1 VVRIDQVFGRD
12 AFEQL
17 LLHFQ
22 RRFARGEA
30 RAVAEA
36 KDVRVHRHGRFSKR
50 RVEHH
55 IGGFAADAGQGFEGF
70 ARAGHLPAVLFHQN
84 PAGFH
89 QVLGFAAVQ
98 ANGLDVALQ
107 TCQAQVQDLLRRTRH
122 REEFARGLVHAHIRG
137 LGRQQHGG
145 QQLEHAGVFQLGHGH
160 GVGGLQG
167 GQEGFDLCGFHGV
180 SRCWQNDGQV
190 NTGRYTM
197 PLQFAD
203 RLNNVETSAIREL
216 FKLLGK
222 PGIISFAGGFPD
234 SAMFDVDGI
243 REASNAA
250 LSQDPGAALQYGAT
264 EGFGPLREQLAHF
277 MGQKGAKDVAADQ
290 LIVTTGSQQGLDLI
304 GKTMISPG
312 DKVIVEGPTFLA
324 TIQCFRLYGA
334 DLISAPVDGHG
345 VKTDELE
352 KLIAEH
358 KPKFVYLIPTFGNPS
373 GALLSAERRKQ
384 VLEMAVKHQTL
395 IVEDDPYGDLY
406 FGEAPPPS
414 LLAMSASVPG
424 SRELLVHCGSLS
436 KVLSPGL
443 RVGWMI
449 APAELLGKATMCKQ
463 FSDAHTS
470 TFAQAT
476 AAQYLK
482 AGRMP
487 ATLDKVRAVYAQRA
501 QTMGDALRKELGDAV
516 EFVQPQG
523 GLFVWA
529 RLTGAGGQVNDGN
542 VYAKR
547 AIEQGV
553 AFVPGTPFFCANP
566 DHATFRLSFATVG
579 EDKILEGVSRLAKA
593 L

>member
-1 VVRIDQVFGRD
+1 
-12 AFEQL
+12 
-17 LLHFQ
+17 
-22 RRFARGEA
+22 
-30 RAVAEA
+30 
-36 KDVRVHRHGRFSKR
+36 
-50 RVEHH
+50 
-55 IGGFAADAGQGFEGF
+55 
-70 ARAGHLPAVLFHQN
+70 
-84 PAGFH
+84 
-89 QVLGFAAVQ
+89 
-98 ANGLDVALQ
+98 
-107 TCQAQVQDLLRRTRH
+107 
-122 REEFARGLVHAHIRG
+122 
-137 LGRQQHGG
+137 
-145 QQLEHAGVFQLGHGH
+145 
-160 GVGGLQG
+160 
-167 GQEGFDLCGFHGV
+167 
-180 SRCWQNDGQV
+180 
-190 NTGRYTM
+190 M
-197 PLQFAD
+197 QFAD

-234 SAMFDVDGI
+234 SAMFDVEGI
-243 REASNAA
+243 REASNQA
-250 LSQDPGAALQYGAT
+250 LTEEPGAALQYGAT
-264 EGFGPLREQLAHF
+264 EGYQPLREQLAAF
-277 MGQKGAKDVAADQ
+277 MASKGATDLAPEN
-290 LIVTTGSQQGLDLI
+290 LIVTTGSQQALDLL
-304 GKTMISPG
+304 GKTLISPG

-334 DLISAPVDGHG
+334 ELISAPIDANG

-373 GALLSAERRKQ
+373 GAMLSLERRKA

-414 LLAMSASVPG
+414 LLNLSATVPG
-424 SRELLVHCGSLS
+424 SRELLAHCGSMS

-449 APAELLGKATMCKQ
+449 APAELLAKATMCKQ

-487 ATLDKVRAVYAQRA
+487 ATLAKVRKVYAERA
-501 QTMGDALRKELGDAV
+501 QTMGDALRKELGDAI

-529 RLTGAGGQVNDGN
+529 RLTGAGGKVADGN
-542 VYAKR
+542 VLAKR
-547 AIEQGV
+547 AIEKGV

-566 DHATFRLSFATVG
+566 DNATLRLSFATADV
-579 EDKILEGVSRLAKA
+579 EKIREGVARLGQAV
-593 L
+593 

>member
-1 VVRIDQVFGRD
+1 
-12 AFEQL
+12 
-17 LLHFQ
+17 
-22 RRFARGEA
+22 
-30 RAVAEA
+30 
-36 KDVRVHRHGRFSKR
+36 
-50 RVEHH
+50 
-55 IGGFAADAGQGFEGF
+55 
-70 ARAGHLPAVLFHQN
+70 
-84 PAGFH
+84 
-89 QVLGFAAVQ
+89 
-98 ANGLDVALQ
+98 
-107 TCQAQVQDLLRRTRH
+107 
-122 REEFARGLVHAHIRG
+122 
-137 LGRQQHGG
+137 
-145 QQLEHAGVFQLGHGH
+145 
-160 GVGGLQG
+160 
-167 GQEGFDLCGFHGV
+167 
-180 SRCWQNDGQV
+180 
-190 NTGRYTM
+190 M
-197 PLQFAD
+197 QFAD

-234 SAMFDVDGI
+234 SAMFDVEGI
-243 REASNAA
+243 RAASNAA
-250 LSQDPGAALQYGAT
+250 LAEEPGAALQYGAT
-264 EGFGPLREQLAHF
+264 EGYNPLREQLAAF
-277 MGQKGAKDVAADQ
+277 MTSKGAKEVAADN
-290 LIVTTGSQQGLDLI
+290 LIVTTGSQQALDLL
-304 GKTMISPG
+304 GKTLISPG

-334 DLISAPVDGHG
+334 ELISAPIDGNG

-358 KPKFVYLIPTFGNPS
+358 QPKFVYLIPTFGNPS
-373 GALLSAERRKQ
+373 GAMLSLERRKA
-384 VLEMAVKHQTL
+384 VLEMAVKHNTL

-406 FGEAPPPS
+406 FGDAPPPS
-414 LLAMSASVPG
+414 LLNLSASVPG

-449 APAELLGKATMCKQ
+449 GPAELLAKATMCKQ

-487 ATLDKVRAVYAQRA
+487 GTLANVRKVYAERA
-501 QTMGDALRKELGDAV
+501 QAMGDALRNDLGDAI

-529 RLTGAGGQVNDGN
+529 RLTGAGGKVQDGN
-542 VYAKR
+542 VLAKR
-547 AIEQGV
+547 AIEKGV

-566 DHATFRLSFATVG
+566 DHATFRLSFATADA
-579 EDKILEGVSRLAKA
+579 DKIREGVARLAQA

>member
-1 VVRIDQVFGRD
+1 
-12 AFEQL
+12 
-17 LLHFQ
+17 
-22 RRFARGEA
+22 
-30 RAVAEA
+30 
-36 KDVRVHRHGRFSKR
+36 
-50 RVEHH
+50 
-55 IGGFAADAGQGFEGF
+55 
-70 ARAGHLPAVLFHQN
+70 
-84 PAGFH
+84 
-89 QVLGFAAVQ
+89 
-98 ANGLDVALQ
+98 
-107 TCQAQVQDLLRRTRH
+107 
-122 REEFARGLVHAHIRG
+122 
-137 LGRQQHGG
+137 
-145 QQLEHAGVFQLGHGH
+145 
-160 GVGGLQG
+160 
-167 GQEGFDLCGFHGV
+167 
-180 SRCWQNDGQV
+180 
-190 NTGRYTM
+190 M
-197 PLQFAD
+197 QFAD

-234 SAMFDVDGI
+234 SAMFDVEGI
-243 REASNAA
+243 RAASNAA
-250 LSQDPGAALQYGAT
+250 LAEEPGAALQYGAT
-264 EGFGPLREQLAHF
+264 EGYNPLREQLAAF
-277 MGQKGAKDVAADQ
+277 MTSKGAKDVAADN
-290 LIVTTGSQQGLDLI
+290 LIVTTGSQQALDLL
-304 GKTMISPG
+304 GKTLISPG

-334 DLISAPVDGHG
+334 ELISAPIDGNG

-373 GALLSAERRKQ
+373 GAMLSLERRKA
-384 VLEMAVKHQTL
+384 VLEMAVKHNTL

-406 FGEAPPPS
+406 FGDAPPPS
-414 LLAMSASVPG
+414 LLNLSATMPG

-449 APAELLGKATMCKQ
+449 ATVELLGKATMCKQ

-487 ATLDKVRAVYAQRA
+487 GTLANVRKVYAERA
-501 QTMGDALRKELGDAV
+501 QAMGDALRKELGDAI

-529 RLTGAGGQVNDGN
+529 RLTGAGGKVADGN
-542 VYAKR
+542 VLAKR
-547 AIEQGV
+547 AIEKGV

-566 DHATFRLSFATVG
+566 DHATFRLSFATADV
-579 EDKILEGVSRLAKA
+579 DKIREGVARLGQAI
-593 L
+593 

>member
-1 VVRIDQVFGRD
+1 
-12 AFEQL
+12 
-17 LLHFQ
+17 
-22 RRFARGEA
+22 
-30 RAVAEA
+30 
-36 KDVRVHRHGRFSKR
+36 
-50 RVEHH
+50 
-55 IGGFAADAGQGFEGF
+55 
-70 ARAGHLPAVLFHQN
+70 
-84 PAGFH
+84 
-89 QVLGFAAVQ
+89 
-98 ANGLDVALQ
+98 
-107 TCQAQVQDLLRRTRH
+107 
-122 REEFARGLVHAHIRG
+122 
-137 LGRQQHGG
+137 
-145 QQLEHAGVFQLGHGH
+145 
-160 GVGGLQG
+160 
-167 GQEGFDLCGFHGV
+167 
-180 SRCWQNDGQV
+180 
-190 NTGRYTM
+190 M

-243 REASNAA
+243 KQAVNQA
-250 LSQDPGAALQYGAT
+250 LTEEPGAALQYGAT
-264 EGFGPLREQLAHF
+264 EGFQPLREQLSAF
-277 MGQKGAKDVAADQ
+277 MATKGATVSPSE
-290 LIVTTGSQQGLDLI
+290 LIVTTGSQQALDLL

-334 DLISAPVDGHG
+334 ELISAPIDANG

-373 GALLSAERRKQ
+373 GALLSLERRKK
-384 VLEMAVKHQTL
+384 VLELAVKYNTL

-414 LLAMSASVPG
+414 MLALSSSVPG
-424 SRELLVHCGSLS
+424 SRDLLAHCGSLS

-443 RVGWMI
+443 RVGWMV
-449 APAELLGKATMCKQ
+449 AQPELMARAVMCKQ

-487 ATLDKVRAVYAQRA
+487 ATLAKVRKVYAERA
-501 QTMGDALRKELGDAV
+501 KAMGEALTRELGDAV
-516 EFVQPQG
+516 EFEQPQG
-523 GLFVWA
+523 GLFFWA
-529 RLTGAGGQVNDGN
+529 RLTGKGGKLKDASEF
-542 VYAKR
+542 AKR

-553 AFVPGTPFFCANP
+553 AFVPGAPFYAA
-566 DHATFRLSFATVG
+566 DADAATFRLSFATADVG
-579 EDKILEGVSRLAKA
+579 KILEGVGRLGKA